1 MNWLLQRRRTAAF
14 VGATLALVV
23 LALLVVLMRLVA
35 AAGAY
40 GEEVDRLRPR
50 IARLSGL
57 EASEARIEEQLQH
70 ATRQLREL
78 VYPASGDSSALAAAL
93 QADIRRIFE
102 EAGMDVTN
110 SQVLPVRS
118 QEVFERISL
127 KVTLRGGIEA
137 LDASLRGLSA
147 LRPRV
152 LVETMD
158 VYPSRGGSRG
168 EEQSVGAVIQLAVL
182 RVLA

>member
-1 MNWLLQRRRTAAF
+1 VNWLLERRRTAAF
-14 VGATLALVV
+14 VGATVALVLGV
-23 LALLVVLMRLVA
+23 LLVVLVRLVA

-40 GEEVDRLRPR
+40 GAEVDRLRPR

-57 EASEARIEEQLQH
+57 EASEARIDEQLQG

-78 VYPASGDSSALAAAL
+78 VYAASGDSSALAATL

-102 EAGMDVTN
+102 EAGMDVAN

-118 QEVFERISL
+118 EEGFERISL
-127 KVTLRGGIEA
+127 KVTLRGGIDA

-158 VYPSRGGSRG
+158 VYPSRSGNR
-168 EEQSVGAVIQLAVL
+168 EADQTVGAVIQVAVL